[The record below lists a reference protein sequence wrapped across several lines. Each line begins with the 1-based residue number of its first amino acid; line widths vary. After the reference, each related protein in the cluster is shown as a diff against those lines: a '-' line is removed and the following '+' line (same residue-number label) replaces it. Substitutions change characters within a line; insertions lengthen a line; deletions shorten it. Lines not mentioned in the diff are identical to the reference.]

1 MNNKILENLLG
12 EEEFEKIDCVRD
24 CNCDYECGDT
34 DKLRKQEMEH
44 HKSQFQCTLGALK
57 KYQPYALKKLEN
69 NPHSFVEGGYGH
81 NIERVSS
88 YYSEGI
94 KIYTWQ
100 KKWKGDVY
108 IFGNPFPSYT
118 F

>member
-1 MNNKILENLLG
+1 MNDKILENLLG
-12 EEEFEKIDCVRD
+12 DCACHSD
-24 CNCDYECGDT
+24 GDE
-34 DKLRKQEMEH
+34 KLRKQEMEH
-44 HKSQFQCTLGALK
+44 HKSHFQCTLGALK
-57 KYQPYALKKLEN
+57 KYQPYALKKMEN
-69 NPHSFVEGGYGH
+69 NPHSMVDGGYGH

-100 KKWKGDVY
+100 KKWKGDIY
-108 IFGNPFPSYT
+108 IFGNPFSSYG

>member
-1 MNNKILENLLG
+1 MKMNNKILENLLG
-12 EEEFEKIDCVRD
+12 VNEHMDICEPDCCDVHDDNMIMKEKE
-24 CNCDYECGDT
+24 N
-34 DKLRKQEMEH
+34 
-44 HKSQFQCTLGALK
+44 HKSRFQCALGALK

-69 NPHSFVEGGYGH
+69 NPYSIVEGGYGH
-81 NIERVSS
+81 NIERISS